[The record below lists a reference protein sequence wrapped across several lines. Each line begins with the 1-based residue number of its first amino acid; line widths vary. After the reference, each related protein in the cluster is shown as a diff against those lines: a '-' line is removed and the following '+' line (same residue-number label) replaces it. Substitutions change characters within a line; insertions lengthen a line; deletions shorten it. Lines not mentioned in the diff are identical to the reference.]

1 MDPQMD
7 PRIDTARLI
16 LGDPCQLKALQGP
29 SKVQIDQF
37 FMDLKTTDKLKYTA
51 CFEVNWTSG
60 CREIITLI
68 CCGPFGP
75 PPPA

>member
-16 LGDPCQLKALQGP
+16 LGDPCQLKTLQGP

-37 FMDLKTTDKLKYTA
+37 FMDLKTTDKLKYTLY
-51 CFEVNWTSG
+51 
-60 CREIITLI
+60 IIQLVLK
-68 CCGPFGP
+68 
-75 PPPA
+75 